1 MELATD
7 RYTVG
12 LRAYQEAQATPNRE
26 REEFIR
32 NRVEKLLSDKDMIVQ
47 LFACMTEGGLE
58 DDNALWGVATASS
71 RNWMSALATLHTRLT
86 RHARKIAESEADH
99 YGY

>member
-1 MELATD
+1 MYATD
-7 RYTVG
+7 WNTAA
-12 LRAYQEAQATPNRE
+12 LRAYQEQQAKPNLK

-32 NRVEKLLSDKDMIVQ
+32 NRVETLLSDKDMIVQ
-47 LFACMTEGGLE
+47 LFACMTEGGQE

-71 RNWMSALATLHTRLT
+71 HNWMSALATLHTRLT
-86 RHARKIAESEADH
+86 RHARKVAESEADH